1 MAEHG
6 SLDIFFSFAPILGRT
21 IVLTTDIQAFPAY
34 YTTADVAAALKVSV
48 EAETIDGDRYV
59 KFKTLIGA
67 DVVDVS
73 NFQLGE
79 DTALDFE
86 IRIFIYD
93 QYVSGYCNG
102 RCVYSYALGSVTYLS
117 TVTASLSVTVG
128 ALTLTNISRVEL
140 ADQREAVYVDYE
152 ANTESAIQSVI
163 QQRPIEINAGID
175 RNLEFTYSAVKDTVP
190 AHHVKKYED
199 TLEDNLQLSS
209 DGIVYYE
216 DVGVAI
222 DEATAEQVGLITRMY
237 RLSELSAGAIEAA
250 RKYQITALQKRH
262 ALVVDAR
269 LDPRLEA
276 RDILTMDLIVT
287 GTQRH
292 IEDSIIIEGVQIRL
306 EDGAYR
312 MTISGRKNQ

>member
-6 SLDIFFSFAPILGRT
+6 SLEVFFSFVPVVGRT
-21 IVLTTDIQAFPAY
+21 IVLTTDIQALPAY
-34 YTTADVAAALKVSV
+34 YTTGDAAAALKVSV

-59 KFKTLIGA
+59 KFKTLMGA
-67 DVVDVS
+67 DTVDVS

-79 DTALDFE
+79 DAALDFE

-93 QYVSGYCNG
+93 QYISGYCNG
-102 RCVYSYALGSVTYLS
+102 CCVYSYAVGAATYLA

-128 ALTLTNISRVEL
+128 TLVLGNICRSEL

-163 QQRPIEINAGID
+163 QQRPIEINAGVD
-175 RNLEFTYSAVKDTVP
+175 RNLEFTYSAVKDTVL
-190 AHHVKKYED
+190 AHHIKQYAD

-209 DGIVYYE
+209 DGIIQGE
-216 DVGVAI
+216 DVALAI
-222 DEATAEQVGLITRMY
+222 DAATAEEVGLITRLY
-237 RLSELSAGAIEAA
+237 RLSELSSGAIEAA

-262 ALVVDAR
+262 EKTVDAR

-276 RDILTMDLIVT
+276 RDILAVDLIAT
-287 GTQRH
+287 STLRH
-292 IEDSIIIEGVQIRL
+292 IEDNIIVEGIQIRL

-312 MTISGRKNQ
+312 MSVSGRKKT